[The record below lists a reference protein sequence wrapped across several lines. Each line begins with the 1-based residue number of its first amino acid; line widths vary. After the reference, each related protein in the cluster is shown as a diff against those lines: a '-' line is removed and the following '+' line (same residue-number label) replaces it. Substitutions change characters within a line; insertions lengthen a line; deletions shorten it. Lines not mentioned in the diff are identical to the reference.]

1 MEIVVNFTF
10 KYFLMLS
17 HLLIENFVL
26 LEKLELNFLKG
37 LTVLTGETGAG
48 KSLIVDAIEGIIG
61 GRLSPDQIKTG
72 SKSSYLEGTFKL
84 TPIIREILLENGFDE
99 LEDTITLSRTIQRSG
114 NKCRINGQ
122 LVTQNFLKQIG
133 EYLIDTIGQNEN
145 QYLFK
150 VERHKQIIDSIGD
163 EKHKKSLEKVKD
175 LYLKLNIYKKEYDI
189 LKRNSQEN
197 QRQIDFYKFQLN
209 EIEETGLK
217 LGEEEE
223 LKREREILVHAED
236 LSKDLTQAYH
246 ELYSNEE
253 GVSVR
258 DMLNSVSRLVSDCS
272 RYDNELEEISNELE
286 GISIQIEEI
295 SRTLRNHTDKIESD
309 PFRLSEI
316 EERLNII
323 IKMKNKYGQTVEEV
337 LSYLDELKSKVLLVE
352 NSEERLTELEKNINV
367 LEKEYKEQAEKLS
380 QSRKDISK
388 VLEPQVEKELSEL
401 GMQNT
406 KFKVNF
412 TKKEAFSESGID
424 SIEFL
429 LSPNPGEPLRSLS
442 KTASG
447 GESSRITLSLKMV
460 LHKSGQVP
468 TLIFDEIDAGISG
481 KAALVVSHK
490 LGKLADDTQIICIT
504 HLPVVAAMSDNHLW
518 IEKSSSETK
527 TTVSINSLDKE
538 KRIEKLAQMSGAKI
552 GKESLDYAKGLYKDA
567 LNYKKDFVLDGKNK

>member
-1 MEIVVNFTF
+1 
-10 KYFLMLS
+10 MLS

-26 LEKLELNFLKG
+26 LERLELDFSKG

-72 SKSSYLEGTFKL
+72 SKSSYLEAVFKI
-84 TPIIREILLENGFDE
+84 TPIIKEILTENGFDE
-99 LEDTITLSRTIQRSG
+99 LEETITLSRTIQRSG

-163 EKHKKSLEKVKD
+163 EKHKKLLEKVKD
-175 LYLKLNIYKKEYDI
+175 SYLKLNIYKKEYEN

-197 QRQIDFYKFQLN
+197 QRQIDFYKFQLK
-209 EIEETGLK
+209 EIEEADLK
-217 LGEEEE
+217 IDEEEE
-223 LKREREILVHAED
+223 LKKEREILVHAED
-236 LSKDLTQAYH
+236 LNKNLNQAYH
-246 ELYSNEE
+246 ELYSSEE
-253 GVSVR
+253 GQSVR
-258 DMLNSVSRLVSDCS
+258 DMINSVSRLISDCA
-272 RYDNELEEISNELE
+272 RYDSELDDINNEIEN
-286 GISIQIEEI
+286 ISIQIEEI
-295 SRTLRNHTDKIESD
+295 SRTIRQRSDNIESD

-323 IKMKNKYGQTVEEV
+323 IKMKNKYGQTVEEI
-337 LSYLDELKSKVLLVE
+337 LSYLEELRNKVLLVE
-352 NSEERLTELEKNINV
+352 NSEERLSELEKNINIF
-367 LEKEYKEQAEKLS
+367 ENEYKEQSEKLS
-380 QSRKDISK
+380 DSRKKISEK
-388 VLEPQVEKELSEL
+388 LEPEVEKELSEL

-412 TKKEAFSESGID
+412 NRKESFSDSGID

-460 LHKSGQVP
+460 LHKSAQIP

-481 KAALVVSHK
+481 KAALVVSQK
-490 LGKLADDTQIICIT
+490 VGKLADDTQILCIT
-504 HLPVVAAMSDNHLW
+504 HLPVVASMSDNHLW
-518 IEKSSSETK
+518 IEKNSIDNK
-527 TTVSINSLDKE
+527 THVTINTLDE
-538 KRIEKLAQMSGAKI
+538 QNRIEKLAQMSGAKI
-552 GKESLDYAKGLYKDA
+552 GKESLEYAKGLYKDA
-567 LNYKKDFVLDGKNK
+567 IEYKKNFILSGKNK